1 MHIRELLLL
10 AGLVWLVQLLPRLN
24 WLMLLPRPGRLLL
37 LLASLG
43 WLLLLL
49 AKLGWLVLLL
59 LARLGR
65 LVLLPRPGRLLLL
78 ASLGWIMLL
87 PARPSWLVLHPRPMR
102 LLKHHFVRLERLLP
116 VFMEGLLVLLVGIR
130 AAGVHPGGLDH
141 MEGVQL
147 WHEELHLIVWN
158 WLPGSTEH
166 RGAVLGDHL

>member
-1 MHIRELLLL
+1 MLSRELLLL
-10 AGLVWLVQLLPRLN
+10 AGLVWLVQLLAWLN

-43 WLLLLL
+43 WLLL
-49 AKLGWLVLLL
+49 AKLGWLVLL

-87 PARPSWLVLHPRPMR
+87 PARPSWLLLHPRPMR
-102 LLKHHFVRLERLLP
+102 LLRHHFVRLERLLP
-116 VFMEGLLVLLVGIR
+116 VFMEGLLVLLVGVR

-147 WHEELHLIVWN
+147 WHEELHLIVGN
-158 WLPGSTEH
+158 RLRGSTEH